1 MINKYVEKLKLFKT
15 DACVYSPLTGVKRNI
30 RLGLHLS
37 VRMLSTP
44 KEKEEGWRERE
55 EYPHDL
61 KVFYFVLVELGSHY
75 AALAGLEL
83 KRSICL
89 CFHRA
94 GIKGVRHHV
103 QLVLKY

>member
-1 MINKYVEKLKLFKT
+1 MEKLKLFKT

-44 KEKEEGWRERE
+44 KEKEEGLRERE

-61 KVFYFVLVELGSHY
+61 KVFWFVLVELGSHY
-75 AALAGLEL
+75 EPWLAWNLEIHL
-83 KRSICL
+83 PLPPL
-89 CFHRA
+89 CCCA